1 MNAALSTLLTGVL
14 FGLGLA
20 VSGMTNPA
28 KVIGFL
34 DVSGA
39 WDATLAFVMG
49 GGLVVNFLAYRL
61 TMRRAQPLLATR
73 YQLPARRDIDLP
85 LVAGSALFGIGWGL
99 GGFCPGPALASLGIG
114 AWGGGGLIEPGV
126 LVFVV
131 SMLAG
136 MGLYS
141 ATFGRAK

>member
-1 MNAALSTLLTGVL
+1 MKTAVSALLVGVL

-28 KVIGFL
+28 KVVGFL
-34 DVSGA
+34 DVAGA

-49 GGLVVNFLAYRL
+49 GGLLVNAIAYRL
-61 TMRRAQPLLATR
+61 TLRRKAPLFATAF
-73 YQLPARRDIDLP
+73 QLPTRRDIDLS
-85 LVAGSALFGIGWGL
+85 LVAGSVLFGVGWGL

-114 AWGGGGLIEPGV
+114 AWQGAGLLEPGV
-126 LVFVV
+126 GVFVV

-136 MGLYS
+136 MGIYS
-141 ATFGRAK
+141 ATRGKM